1 MAGFVKDT
9 PPASARSGRAALLL
23 IKPGANMGALTCV
36 KPSREALSTLALI
49 AMTGEAMYKRIL
61 VPIDG
66 SDTAARGLAEA
77 IALAREL
84 KATVRLLNLTSD
96 FVLMVEMSNVI
107 DYEKF
112 REGLNQVGR
121 RLLAQASELAK
132 AQGVTAETSLHDLR
146 GGRVADAIVEEA
158 RQSRCDLIVIGTHGR
173 RGVARAMLGSD
184 AENVVRSS
192 PVPVLLVR
200 APAPVS

>member
-1 MAGFVKDT
+1 
-9 PPASARSGRAALLL
+9 
-23 IKPGANMGALTCV
+23 
-36 KPSREALSTLALI
+36 
-49 AMTGEAMYKRIL
+49 MYKRIL

-96 FVLMVEMSNVI
+96 FVLMVEMTSAI

-112 REGLNQVGR
+112 REGLNQFGR
-121 RLLAQASELAK
+121 RLLAQASEQAS

-158 RQSRCDLIVIGTHGR
+158 RQTRCDLIVIGTHGR

-184 AENVVRSS
+184 AEQVARMA

-200 APAPVS
+200 SAAKAAPNASATSGGAATACSQAATAA

>member
-1 MAGFVKDT
+1 
-9 PPASARSGRAALLL
+9 
-23 IKPGANMGALTCV
+23 
-36 KPSREALSTLALI
+36 
-49 AMTGEAMYKRIL
+49 MYKRIL

-77 IALAREL
+77 ITLARDL
-84 KATVRLLNLTSD
+84 KATLRLLNLTSD

-112 REGLNQVGR
+112 REGLNQFGR
-121 RLLAQASELAK
+121 RLLAQASEQAK

-173 RGVARAMLGSD
+173 RGFQHALMGSD
-184 AENVVRSS
+184 AERVTRES
-192 PVPVLLVR
+192 PVPVLLIR
-200 APAPVS
+200 APAPAS

>member
-1 MAGFVKDT
+1 
-9 PPASARSGRAALLL
+9 
-23 IKPGANMGALTCV
+23 
-36 KPSREALSTLALI
+36 
-49 AMTGEAMYKRIL
+49 MYKRIL

-77 IALAREL
+77 IGLARDL
-84 KATVRLLNLTSD
+84 KATVRLLNMTSD
-96 FVLMVEMSNVI
+96 FVLMVEMSTAI
-107 DYEKF
+107 DFEKF
-112 REGLNQVGR
+112 REGLNQFGQH
-121 RLLAQASELAK
+121 LLEKASEQAQ
-132 AQGVTAETSLHDLR
+132 AQGVTTETSLHDLH

-173 RGVARAMLGSD
+173 RGVSRAMMGSD

-200 APAPVS
+200 APAPVGRG

>member
-1 MAGFVKDT
+1 
-9 PPASARSGRAALLL
+9 
-23 IKPGANMGALTCV
+23 
-36 KPSREALSTLALI
+36 
-49 AMTGEAMYKRIL
+49 MYKRIL

-77 IALAREL
+77 ISLARDL
-84 KATVRLLNLTSD
+84 KATLRLLNLTSD

-107 DYEKF
+107 DYEGF
-112 REGLNQVGR
+112 REGLNQFGR
-121 RLLAQASELAK
+121 RLLAQASEQAK
-132 AQGVTAETSLHDLR
+132 AQGVAAETSLHDLR

-200 APAPVS
+200 ATAPAG

>member
-1 MAGFVKDT
+1 
-9 PPASARSGRAALLL
+9 
-23 IKPGANMGALTCV
+23 
-36 KPSREALSTLALI
+36 
-49 AMTGEAMYKRIL
+49 MYKRIL

-96 FVLMVEMSNVI
+96 FVLMVEMSSAI
-107 DYEKF
+107 DSEKF
-112 REGLNQVGR
+112 REGLNQFGQ
-121 RLLAQASELAK
+121 RLLAQASEQAK
-132 AQGVTAETSLHDLR
+132 AQGVTAETSLHDTR
-146 GGRVADAIVEEA
+146 GSRVADAIVEEA

-173 RGVARAMLGSD
+173 RGVSRAVLGSD
-184 AENVVRSS
+184 AENVMRSS

-200 APAPVS
+200 EPATVS